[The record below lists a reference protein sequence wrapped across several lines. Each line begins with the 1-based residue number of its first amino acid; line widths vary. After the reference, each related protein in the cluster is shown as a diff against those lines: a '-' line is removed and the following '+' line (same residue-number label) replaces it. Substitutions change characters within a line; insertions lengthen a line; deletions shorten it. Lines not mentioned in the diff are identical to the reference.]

1 MVLIGVGQNTGEKEQ
16 QRSCTIIDISPQTA
30 IITGILMVKN
40 TNYKIKLS
48 D

>member
-1 MVLIGVGQNTGEKEQ
+1 MGQNTGEKEQ
-16 QRSCTIIDISPQTA
+16 KRSCIIVDISPQTA
-30 IITGILMVKN
+30 IITGVLMVKY